1 MDKPRKDHLREKA
14 KMLLRDKGSK
24 ADLNTYN
31 RSLEELVEELQI
43 YQFELE
49 HQNDELSR
57 VQSKLDDTV
66 NRYNDLYMN
75 APVGYVT
82 FFDDGTINEVNNTF
96 CNLVNKSKSALLQK
110 PITIVLHP
118 DSQDAFYFHLKEVVN
133 SGKRAT
139 CQVMLLDSQKMQREA
154 KIVSTLD
161 SSENKGKRIIRA
173 AFIDITNE
181 KHYER
186 LLKDEKEIWTKTFYS
201 LSEGIAILNT
211 NLTIV
216 QMNPALKC
224 FSESE
229 NKHINGS
236 HIHEILHTGKPED
249 CTICQQLSQYK
260 AFKEESYSAKL
271 NKHLSI
277 SADPVVIENQ
287 TRYMVLTVID
297 ISDIK
302 QAEINLIQTNK
313 ELRKEKERAEIN
325 DRLKSSFLANMS
337 HEIRTPLN
345 GILGFTKLLAETE
358 DTDTVERERYA
369 SIITKSSEGLL
380 RIINDILDISRIDS
394 GDLKIIKK
402 PFDLNDMLADVYTEY
417 STRAIEMEKRVEIN
431 LKEPD
436 IQVMVV
442 SDESR
447 LRQILSNLLD
457 NALKF
462 TSRGKI
468 EFGISRISKNKIEL
482 FVSDTGI
489 GIEPDKLEFI
499 FDRFRQAGDDISKLY
514 GGTGLGLTIVKHLLQ
529 LLEGDITVD
538 SNLGEGTT
546 FSFFIPNTEKID
558 GAFNNSK
565 KFETQEKPEKKSHI
579 LLVEDDPVSRM
590 FIEEVVRKNGYRI
603 TSVELGQ
610 DGLELARN
618 NHFKAILMD
627 VRLPDSNGLEIV
639 RQIRQF
645 NSEVYIMAQT
655 AYAMPDDR
663 QKAFDAGCNEFLSK
677 PVNAQVLLQKLGGL

>member
-1 MDKPRKDHLREKA
+1 
-14 KMLLRDKGSK
+14 
-24 ADLNTYN
+24 
-31 RSLEELVEELQI
+31 
-43 YQFELE
+43 
-49 HQNDELSR
+49 
-57 VQSKLDDTV
+57 
-66 NRYNDLYMN
+66 
-75 APVGYVT
+75 
-82 FFDDGTINEVNNTF
+82 
-96 CNLVNKSKSALLQK
+96 
-110 PITIVLHP
+110 
-118 DSQDAFYFHLKEVVN
+118 
-133 SGKRAT
+133 
-139 CQVMLLDSQKMQREA
+139 
-154 KIVSTLD
+154 
-161 SSENKGKRIIRA
+161 
-173 AFIDITNE
+173 
-181 KHYER
+181 
-186 LLKDEKEIWTKTFYS
+186 
-201 LSEGIAILNT
+201 
-211 NLTIV
+211 
-216 QMNPALKC
+216 
-224 FSESE
+224 
-229 NKHINGS
+229 
-236 HIHEILHTGKPED
+236 
-249 CTICQQLSQYK
+249 
-260 AFKEESYSAKL
+260 
-271 NKHLSI
+271 
-277 SADPVVIENQ
+277 
-287 TRYMVLTVID
+287 MVLTVID